1 MSCAAAGHALGRNMC
16 IIGETFVFV
25 ACPGDAMKTL
35 VARKIVAGLVG
46 IFIGWQLSPSAA
58 HDLLPADSLKA
69 NQFDYEYVEPT
80 NPAHRPIYEAVKKIR
95 LLENVQEFLAPLR
108 LPIRIN
114 LKLRGCDGVVNATFW
129 DDAIQ
134 VCYEYLEYVM
144 KQAPKAEKMGLTPR
158 DALIGPTVDVFLHEA
173 GHAALE
179 VLEIPFF
186 GREED
191 AADYFASYLL
201 LNFSKDDARRL
212 ILGASFMTG
221 KEAAEEQ
228 DKAPE
233 LRLLADTHGLPA
245 QRFYARLCMAYGMDK
260 ELFGD
265 LVTSGY
271 LPQNRAKNCRYEYQT
286 NEYAFKSLVQPYID
300 QDLARQ
306 VRGKKWFQFESA
318 PHRSDNPA
326 PAAK

>member
-1 MSCAAAGHALGRNMC
+1 MKVSAAGRIL
-16 IIGETFVFV
+16 
-25 ACPGDAMKTL
+25 
-35 VARKIVAGLVG
+35 AGFAG
-46 IFIGWQLSPSAA
+46 MAIAWQAASAAA
-58 HDLLPADSLKA
+58 HDLLPAASLKT
-69 NQFDYEYVEPT
+69 NQFDYEYVEPK
-80 NPAHRPIYEAVKKIR
+80 NPAHRPIYDALKEIR
-95 LLENVQEFLAPLR
+95 LLENLQEFLAPLR
-108 LPIRIN
+108 LPIRIK
-114 LKLRGCDGVVNATFW
+114 LKVRGCDGIVNATFW

-201 LNFSKDDARRL
+201 LRFSKEDARRL

-228 DKAPE
+228 GKAPE

-245 QRFYARLCMAYGMDK
+245 QRFYSRLCMAYGFDK

-265 LVTSGY
+265 VVTSGY

-286 NEYAFKSLVQPYID
+286 NEYAFKSLVEPYID
-300 QDLARQ
+300 QELARQ
-306 VRGKKWFQFESA
+306 VRSKRWFQFESA
-318 PHRSDNPA
+318 ATVDKQDNPA
-326 PAAK
+326 PAVK